1 MRRLEI
7 DLEEVAAALESSR
20 EMNEFFLDLAT
31 GEVVVIPAEL
41 LEQDWLEEDPADL
54 PAWEQALLPVV
65 REIQEGSERYAR
77 VPQVPSY
84 EIYNLM
90 VEFAE
95 TVTDRRLYQLLVV
108 ALDGKGAFGRFK
120 RVLADYP
127 AERERWY
134 RMKQAV
140 MTEWVKEWLSELEI
154 EPVERSRN
162 D

>member
-1 MRRLEI
+1 MRRLEV
-7 DLEEVAAALESSR
+7 DLEEVAAAFESSR

-41 LEQDWLEEDPADL
+41 LEQDCLEEEPAGL

-65 REIQEGSERYAR
+65 RAIQEGGERYAR
-77 VPQVPSY
+77 VPQMPSY

-95 TVTDRRLYQLLVV
+95 TVTDHRLRRLLAV

-134 RMKQAV
+134 RMKQAALN
-140 MTEWVKEWLSELEI
+140 ERVKEWLGQLGV
-154 EPVERSRN
+154 EPVGRGTNE
-162 D
+162 